1 MSNLSR
7 FMKQNKAV
15 KENVKLAVTKDL
27 TDEAGNPLEWELR
40 PLSTK
45 INSDIREQCTTEVQ
59 VPGKPGLYRPKVD
72 SNKYLAKLIVAS
84 VVYPDLYD
92 KDLQDSYGVMTP
104 EDLVQEMVDNAGEYN
119 SLVAFIQ
126 KYNGFDT
133 SINEKVKDAKN

>member
-7 FMKQNKAV
+7 FMKQNKAI
-15 KENVKLAVTKDL
+15 KENVKFAATKDL
-27 TDEAGNPLEWELR
+27 TDEAGNPLEWEFR

-45 INSDIREQCTTEVQ
+45 LNSDIREQCTTEVQ

-92 KDLQDSYGVMTP
+92 KELQDSYGVMTP

-119 SLVAFIQ
+119 NLVAFIQ

-133 SINEKVKDAKN
+133 SINEKVKEAKN